1 MVTAVVRRAT
11 TKRDC
16 FFFFFFWF
24 FALVTL
30 ARSRCVVMRML
41 TRALAHRWLEA
52 PLPKGKKWKTLVHNG
67 VLFAPPYEPH
77 GIRMRYD
84 GKPVDLPGAFCR
96 RRTLQ
101 PHSTLRSSRLFSPPH
116 LSLSLW
122 RTFVRSFV
130 RSRAQPTP
138 RSSRRSTRCTS
149 SHCTSRSRFST
160 RTFSRRSKK
169 WYVGSCVVSID

>member
-1 MVTAVVRRAT
+1 
-11 TKRDC
+11 
-16 FFFFFFWF
+16 
-24 FALVTL
+24 
-30 ARSRCVVMRML
+30 MRML

-130 RSRAQPTP
+130 RSFACAADAEELATFYSMYLESLHVKKPIFNKNFFKAFKEVV
-138 RSSRRSTRCTS
+138 RC
-149 SHCTSRSRFST
+149 
-160 RTFSRRSKK
+160 
-169 WYVGSCVVSID
+169 